1 MKTSGMTPI
10 SRKPRKG
17 DELYLQTG
25 SVIGYERPGEGKDRS
40 YVAIKITGW
49 LYDRP
54 EGNIAKFEY
63 HGTNKPGLIIVYF
76 ERTKEF
82 NVLLF
87 DDMEF

>member
-1 MKTSGMTPI
+1 MTPI
-10 SRKPRKG
+10 SQKPRKG

-25 SVIGYERPGEGKDRS
+25 SVVGQGESKNHS

-49 LYDRP
+49 LYDKP

-82 NVLLF
+82 NPLLF